1 MKNILTNDFASE
13 LFDLSEDSIY
23 NILEEF
29 NENQNIDKTLTYVF
43 IKAFYIHIAKVILDK
58 ENISLNFD
66 EVYSKYRM
74 YLSIYYKSNNS
85 QISQELLNEILD
97 AFDKSFAIIESLE
110 FNRIEDSYEFRPISK
125 CDNLLSCKINFSTS
139 GKIDPTRN
147 KSPNCNSSLT
157 FLEIAMC
164 IFKELIIIVN
174 S

>member
-66 EVYSKYRM
+66 EVYSKYR
-74 YLSIYYKSNNS
+74 KSKCN
-85 QISQELLNEILD
+85 IRTDI
-97 AFDKSFAIIESLE
+97 FDKYIADIQEQSE
-110 FNRIEDSYEFRPISK
+110 
-125 CDNLLSCKINFSTS
+125 KIN
-139 GKIDPTRN
+139 N
-147 KSPNCNSSLT
+147 Y
-157 FLEIAMC
+157 
-164 IFKELIIIVN
+164 IIGLK
-174 S
+174 

>member
-97 AFDKSFAIIESLE
+97 AFDKSFTI
-110 FNRIEDSYEFRPISK
+110 Y
-125 CDNLLSCKINFSTS
+125 KIT
-139 GKIDPTRN
+139 
-147 KSPNCNSSLT
+147 LY
-157 FLEIAMC
+157 
-164 IFKELIIIVN
+164 
-174 S
+174 

>member
-66 EVYSKYRM
+66 EVYS
-74 YLSIYYKSNNS
+74 LH
-85 QISQELLNEILD
+85 LLVILFSYSSSSSSSSSD
-97 AFDKSFAIIESLE
+97 SL
-110 FNRIEDSYEFRPISK
+110 
-125 CDNLLSCKINFSTS
+125 
-139 GKIDPTRN
+139 
-147 KSPNCNSSLT
+147 
-157 FLEIAMC
+157 
-164 IFKELIIIVN
+164 
-174 S
+174 